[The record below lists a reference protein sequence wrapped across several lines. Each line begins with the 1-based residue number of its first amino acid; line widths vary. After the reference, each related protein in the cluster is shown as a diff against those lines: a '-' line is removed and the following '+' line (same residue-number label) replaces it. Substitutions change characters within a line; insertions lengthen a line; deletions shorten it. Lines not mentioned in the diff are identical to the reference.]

1 MTQDLTPALLA
12 ASPEQFPLR
21 NLTERQVLEELV
33 VDNPDL
39 ERLESLV
46 DEFNI
51 FEAIGMHRQEIRHSF
66 FLKFLLDPT
75 QSHGIGDIFLKRLLQ
90 KVLTEARG
98 ASLPISLIDLDVW
111 DLDDTEVRREW
122 NSIDILA
129 LNATNK
135 SAIIIENKVDSDE
148 HSDQLNRYWSI
159 LEEHYPDWHILGLF
173 LTPDGSPPSDDRYLS
188 VSYVI
193 VADLIDALNESR
205 ASALG
210 NDLRT
215 LLAHYT
221 KMLRIHIVS
230 DSEID
235 RLCLRLYQRHQR
247 ALDLIFER
255 RPDRQ
260 KIIQESIEAMVRAT
274 PGFEVDKSTKTNIL
288 FIPTAWDIPALMT
301 GIKWSTKKRIMMFL
315 FENRPEGVRLIL
327 QIGPGDHVM
336 RKRLYDLA
344 TANRSL
350 FTPSKNF
357 SPEWSRIYN
366 KMIVTKKVLEDADI
380 ADIQGE
386 IKKAWTTFQGGDF
399 VKIEQFLKSDS
410 VLP

>member
-1 MTQDLTPALLA
+1 MMQDPTAIALDDFV
-12 ASPEQFPLR
+12 EQARQR
-21 NLTERQVLEELV
+21 NLTEPEALEELV
-33 VDNPDL
+33 VNNPDL

-98 ASLPISLIDLDVW
+98 ASIPISLIDLDVW

-135 SAIIIENKVDSDE
+135 LAVIIENKVDSDE
-148 HSDQLNRYWSI
+148 HSDQLNRYWSVV
-159 LEEHYPDWHILGLF
+159 EQQYPGWHILGLF
-173 LTPDGSPPSDDRYLS
+173 LTPDGGPPSDDRYLS
-188 VSYVI
+188 VSYVT
-193 VADLIDALNESR
+193 VANLIDALNVNR
-205 ASALG
+205 ASSLG

-215 LLAHYT
+215 LLVHYT

-235 RLCLRLYQRHQR
+235 KLCLRLYHRHQR

-260 KIIQESIEAMVRAT
+260 KIIQESIEAMVKTT
-274 PGFEVDKSTKTNIL
+274 PNFEIDKSTKTNIL
-288 FIPTAWDIPALMT
+288 FIPKAWDIPALLT
-301 GIKWSTKKRIMMFL
+301 GIQWSSKKRIIMFY

-327 QIGPGDHVM
+327 QVGPGEAQM

-344 TANRSL
+344 TTNRPP

-357 SPEWSRIYN
+357 SPLWSRIYN
-366 KMIVTKKVLEDADI
+366 KLIISKKILEDADI
-380 ADIQGE
+380 EDIKDE
-386 IKKAWTTFQGGDF
+386 IKKAWETFQKNDLL
-399 VKIEQFLKSDS
+399 KIEQVFKDDG
-410 VLP
+410 VL